1 MIDAHERYFSRN
13 LEKQS
18 NSRTLPV
25 FRNIGWGP
33 LSCALWC
40 GYAFTSSEP
49 LAPAVP
55 SSSLLPLDITW
66 LASQCLG
73 VADVARIRALFG
85 IDDQRVP
92 RPGDAVR
99 PEMRHDVNNPSAGAP
114 GPASSCIVHQN
125 TIAGI
130 ARSCNSVCGMS
141 LGRLSWARAK
151 FKSTAGTYTSA
162 KGAGGCLPEAWT
174 STSAPTGCQ

>member
-1 MIDAHERYFSRN
+1 MPKQVHCDIELHVDVGVSRGSVPLSMIDAHERYFSRN
-13 LEKQS
+13 LEEQS

-114 GPASSCIVHQN
+114 GPASPCVVLHRTSKHNCGDRPQLQLSLRHV
-125 TIAGI
+125 
-130 ARSCNSVCGMS
+130 ARPVE
-141 LGRLSWARAK
+141 LG
-151 FKSTAGTYTSA
+151 T
-162 KGAGGCLPEAWT
+162 C
-174 STSAPTGCQ
+174 